1 MLKHR
6 LRFGQMV
13 MGEID
18 LLQRRDLKSRQFKMA
33 VEMGDEK
40 GKVYLK

>member
-1 MLKHR
+1 MLQP
-6 LRFGQMV
+6 FAIWANGY
-13 MGEID
+13 GEID
-18 LLQRRDLKSRQFKMA
+18 LLHGRDLIARQFKMA